1 MSTRVHS
8 IAELAQFAQDPSPA
22 NQKTVK
28 DWLRIADALRKQGN
42 TANSEGNLEAAFLY
56 YARSGTM

>member
-8 IAELAQFAQDPSPA
+8 IAELAQFAQDPTPA

-28 DWLRIADALRKQGN
+28 DWLRLADALRKQGN
-42 TANSEGNLEAAFLY
+42 TAHVAGDIEAAFLY

>member
-1 MSTRVHS
+1 MSTRIHS
-8 IAELAQFAQDPSPA
+8 IAELAQYAQDPTPA
-22 NQKTVK
+22 SQKTVK

-42 TANSEGNLEAAFLY
+42 AAYAEGNIEAAFLY